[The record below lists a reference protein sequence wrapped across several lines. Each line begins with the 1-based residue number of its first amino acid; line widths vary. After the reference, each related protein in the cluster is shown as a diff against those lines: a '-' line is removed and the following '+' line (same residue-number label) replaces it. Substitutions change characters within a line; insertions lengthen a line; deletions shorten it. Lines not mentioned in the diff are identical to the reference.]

1 MNGTRT
7 FAVYKSTEF
16 VGFIKGRTHAA
27 AYANAQVRYGIC
39 DVELPTRSAKQRR
52 DYLSANSRQQGKAA
66 RRYPV
71 GDFEARR
78 AALIAEVL
86 GR

>member
-1 MNGTRT
+1 MQGTRT
-7 FAVYKSTEF
+7 FKVYKGTEF
-16 VGFIKGRTHAA
+16 VGLIKARHHAA
-27 AYANAQVRYGIC
+27 AHERAQALYGIC
-39 DVELPTRSAKQRR
+39 DVELPPRRIKERR
-52 DYLSANSRQQGKAA
+52 DYLSANTCQQAKQS

-86 GR
+86 G